1 MLTTI
6 TGTFNNG
13 IIVLNEQAPTT
24 KASKVLITFTEEI
37 APADAIINI
46 RKPGFAKGTFI
57 NVATDFDAP
66 LDELNDYI

>member
-37 APADAIINI
+37 APADTIINT
-46 RKPGFAKGTFI
+46 RKPGFAKEYITY
-57 NVATDFDAP
+57 VATDFDAP
-66 LDELNDYI
+66 LDDLKDYM